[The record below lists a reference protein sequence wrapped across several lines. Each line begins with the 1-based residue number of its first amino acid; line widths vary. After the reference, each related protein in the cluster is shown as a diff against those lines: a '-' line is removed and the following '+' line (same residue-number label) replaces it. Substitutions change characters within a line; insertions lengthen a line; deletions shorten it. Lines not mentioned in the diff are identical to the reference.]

1 MPTNTNSPL
10 NEYLTKD
17 ELAREL
23 HRSTRTLDRWHTRRV
38 GPTRTVAKNSSSIK
52 KVTSPNG
59 WSARPRT
66 RSVRDIFDQPS
77 THEEKRRYAQHHS
90 HAKSAAVDLETWRK
104 NTLRRL
110 RSDRNQL
117 YLSENANS
125 SVARTLLAETGGA
138 GDDEAWA
145 HIFDH
150 VLDDHRADQVD
161 RQIQQIESATA
172 TELITIRREM
182 EMTV

>member
-1 MPTNTNSPL
+1 M
-10 NEYLTKD
+10 
-17 ELAREL
+17 
-23 HRSTRTLDRWHTRRV
+23 
-38 GPTRTVAKNSSSIK
+38 
-52 KVTSPNG
+52 
-59 WSARPRT
+59 
-66 RSVRDIFDQPS
+66 RDIFDQPS

-90 HAKSAAVDLETWRK
+90 HAKSAAVDLATWRK

-150 VLDDHRADQVD
+150 GLDDHRADQVD